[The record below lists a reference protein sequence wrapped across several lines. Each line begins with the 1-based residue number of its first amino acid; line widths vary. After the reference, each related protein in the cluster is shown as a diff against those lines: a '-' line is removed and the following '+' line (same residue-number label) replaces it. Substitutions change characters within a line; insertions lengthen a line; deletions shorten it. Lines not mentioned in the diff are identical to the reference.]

1 VSERITV
8 KLEVTYTVELE
19 DYRRTI
25 GLDAQAGEAVEL
37 LGRGVRWR
45 LDKLFEERIGPHY
58 RSQDV
63 DIEVVGGWVSD
74 REEGDDEEGWG
85 VL

>member
-1 VSERITV
+1 MSTRITV
-8 KLEVTYTVELE
+8 KLEVEYTVELE
-19 DYRRTI
+19 DYRQTI
-25 GLDAQAGEAVEL
+25 GLDAQPGEAVEL
-37 LGRGVRWR
+37 LGRGVKWR
-45 LDKLFEERIGPHY
+45 LGKMFEERIGSHY